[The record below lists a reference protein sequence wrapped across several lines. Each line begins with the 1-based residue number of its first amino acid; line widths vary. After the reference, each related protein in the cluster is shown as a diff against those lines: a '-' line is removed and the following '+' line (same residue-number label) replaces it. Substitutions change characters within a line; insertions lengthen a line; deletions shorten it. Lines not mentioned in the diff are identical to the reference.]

1 VQPIEGVYRLTGDV
15 GQLAVPDSLHAL
27 LAARLD
33 ALDPGVR
40 RLVAD
45 AAVLGT
51 TFPAEALIA
60 VSGQDEAVVRAAL
73 AELVCRE
80 VLAVSADR
88 LSPERS
94 SYGFA
99 QEMLRQVAYDTLS
112 RRDRKARHLAVAAHL
127 RAAFA
132 GDGEEVAE
140 VIARHYLDALPDDG
154 DAGQIRGEAIAALVR
169 AAERARRAGAS
180 YANAA
185 RLTPADTAGGQP
197 AAAALWEHAA
207 EAAYISADWAAAVEQ
222 TGQAADAYRQCGD
235 TRSAARA
242 QVIAGQAL
250 RRWGRHAQAR
260 EQLTAAVAVLRKD
273 PDADTVRALGE
284 LARLEVFAGSPAADA
299 LSAETLALGQAPGRG
314 RGHPRPARSTL
325 AGSATP
331 SPGEGR
337 RRPPTSGRPP
347 GWPGRPATPSGWASR
362 CSTCPTR

>member
-1 VQPIEGVYRLTGDV
+1 MQPIEGVYRLTGDV
-15 GQLAVPDSLHAL
+15 GQLAVPDSLPAL

-80 VLAVSADR
+80 VLAVSAD
-88 LSPERS
+88 
-94 SYGFA
+94 
-99 QEMLRQVAYDTLS
+99 
-112 RRDRKARHLAVAAHL
+112 
-127 RAAFA
+127 
-132 GDGEEVAE
+132 
-140 VIARHYLDALPDDG
+140 
-154 DAGQIRGEAIAALVR
+154 
-169 AAERARRAGAS
+169 
-180 YANAA
+180 

-347 GWPGRPATPSGWASR
+347 GWPGRPATPPFWAAR
-362 CSTCPTR
+362 CSACPT